1 MYTTVIP
8 IYQCVV
14 CQNLIYNVKNT
25 FVYMSK
31 LCVKNTF
38 VCQNLICIYVQ
49 YSYICQKQICMSEL
63 HCYVKNTL
71 QLVGM
76 SKLTVQLTI
85 SLDGQSD
92 PYMYIYIILCY
103 VHWCT
108 LVYIG
113 YIYCKKL
120 SVVLTF
126 CGYLSVHI
134 LL

>member
-1 MYTTVIP
+1 
-8 IYQCVV
+8 
-14 CQNLIYNVKNT
+14 
-25 FVYMSK
+25 MSK
-31 LCVKNTF
+31 THLYIILCQSYASKIHLHVK
-38 VCQNLICIYVQ
+38 ISYVQ
-49 YSYICQKQICMSEL
+49 YSFICQKQICMSEL

-76 SKLTVQLTI
+76 SKLTIQLTI
-85 SLDGQSD
+85 SLHGQSD
-92 PYMYIYIILCY
+92 PYMYMLCRSVYIG
-103 VHWCT
+103 
-108 LVYIG
+108 IG